1 MPVALLAQAGPKGPA
16 YACKDCAS
24 RPVQKPAACKAFV
37 SMGFYVLGA
46 QGPPPYFLQGP
57 AHSIRLLW
65 FPIGFMGPM
74 RCAHLMLPIICILSQ
89 LSSPEEPPPPQ
100 LLF

>member
-24 RPVQKPAACKAFV
+24 RPVQKQAACKAIV

-46 QGPPPYFLQGP
+46 QGPPPLFPSWTRPFNSFIMVSDRLYVPYVMRPFYVAYYL
-57 AHSIRLLW
+57 HS
-65 FPIGFMGPM
+65 
-74 RCAHLMLPIICILSQ
+74 
-89 LSSPEEPPPPQ
+89 
-100 LLF
+100 

>member
-1 MPVALLAQAGPKGPA
+1 MPVALLAQAGPKGLA

-24 RPVQKPAACKAFV
+24 RLVQKQAACKAIV

-46 QGPPPYFLQGP
+46 QGPPPYFLHGP

-65 FPIGFMGPM
+65 FPIGFNGPYAM
-74 RCAHLMLPIICILSQ
+74 RQFYVAYYLHFKPSGIS
-89 LSSPEEPPPPQ
+89 
-100 LLF
+100 